1 MVGASLRLAGRCDLW
16 GAQGGGFCVWHF
28 YNEFFHIASQNVSFD
43 MVSRMAYP
51 YFC

>member
-1 MVGASLRLAGRCDLW
+1 MVGASLGLAGRCDLW
-16 GAQGGGFCVWHF
+16 GAQGEDSACGIFIM
-28 YNEFFHIASQNVSFD
+28 NFFHIASQNVSFD